1 MKDLKINISGIEIT
15 LGITGYKKAQ
25 NKSDEFN
32 NWCKCDLMVRSHN
45 NGEYWINY
53 RTLNKE
59 ILLSC
64 EVDSLIK
71 TFTKLL
77 DGEDLE
83 HEFVS
88 LIEPDIQFELSPR
101 REIKISSGIKILE
114 PSMDFIINFWDNG
127 VLTGNY
133 LSVSFN
139 KDEIL
144 ELLNYLKRV
153 KIEAKADK

>member
-1 MKDLKINISGIEIT
+1 MS
-15 LGITGYKKAQ
+15 
-25 NKSDEFN
+25 
-32 NWCKCDLMVRSHN
+32 
-45 NGEYWINY
+45 
-53 RTLNKE
+53 
-59 ILLSC
+59 
-64 EVDSLIK
+64 
-71 TFTKLL
+71 
-77 DGEDLE
+77 
-83 HEFVS
+83 
-88 LIEPDIQFELSPR
+88 SPR